1 MKKNYT
7 LKLLLK
13 KVITEL
19 EKEKIPE
26 AKIEG
31 EHILGHL
38 LQCKRT
44 DLYFSFKQII
54 PQEKVSFFYQMVKQ
68 RKKRIPFAYIS
79 GEKEFMGLNFLI
91 NQDVFIPRP
100 ETEILVEET
109 IKIVHS
115 SKLKVSARGGSLKP
129 KREIVIL
136 DLGTGSGNIAISL
149 VKYLS
154 GIKIV
159 ATDISKRALEIAQKN
174 AEMNDAKEKIIFLEG
189 NLFEPLTINHPG
201 LVPCP
206 TDGRRAR
213 SGVGLPLTAFDV
225 IVSNPPYIAD
235 PDLAGLEPE
244 VFYEPKIAF
253 YGGKDGLEYYRE
265 IIPQAK
271 RFLHQQGYLLVEI
284 GCGQKEKV
292 EDIFLSCGYREIKV
306 IKDYSNIDRV
316 IVGKA
321 ATSSVACRRGMELTY
336 G

>member
-13 KVITEL
+13 EVITEL

-31 EHILGHL
+31 EYILAHL

-44 DLYFSFKQII
+44 DLYFSLKQII

-68 RKKRIPFAYIS
+68 RKKRIPFAYIL

-109 IKIVHS
+109 IKAAYQ
-115 SKLKVSARGGSLKP
+115 LTPRVSGPTYRLN
-129 KREIVIL
+129 IL

-149 VKYLS
+149 AKYLDGYIYTTEIS
-154 GIKIV
+154 EKAIEVARANTALHGVASKISFLQG
-159 ATDISKRALEIAQKN
+159 DLYRPLEN
-174 AEMNDAKEKIIFLEG
+174 LRLEG
-189 NLFEPLTINHPG
+189 KIDL
-201 LVPCP
+201 
-206 TDGRRAR
+206 
-213 SGVGLPLTAFDV
+213 

-235 PDLAGLEPE
+235 PDLSGLEPE
-244 VFYEPKIAF
+244 IFYEPKIAF

-271 RFLHQQGYLLVEI
+271 RFLHPQGYLLVEI
-284 GCGQKEKV
+284 GYGQKEKV

-321 ATSSVACRRGMELTY
+321 ELTY

>member
-31 EHILGHL
+31 EHILEHL

-44 DLYFSFKQII
+44 DLYFSLKQII
-54 PQEKVSFFYQMVKQ
+54 PQEKVSFFYQMVNQ
-68 RKKRIPFAYIS
+68 RKKRIPFAYIL
-79 GEKEFMGLNFLI
+79 GEEEFMGLNFLI

-189 NLFEPLTINHPG
+189 NLFEPITTNH
-201 LVPCP
+201 
-206 TDGRRAR
+206 
-213 SGVGLPLTAFDV
+213 LPLTTFDI

-235 PDLAGLEPE
+235 PDLSGLEPE
-244 VFYEPKIAF
+244 IFYEPKIAF
-253 YGGKDGLEYYRE
+253 YGGKDGLEYYWE

-271 RFLHQQGYLLVEI
+271 RFLHPQGYLLVEI
-284 GCGQKEKV
+284 GYGQKEKV